1 MMSSPLEPGPTNGY
15 RSPDGDSPSPVA
27 DAGHQ
32 SDSDLSDVRDNA
44 ARLAS
49 PSLSPDPN
57 DSTGYINGAPDFA
70 ESESS
75 GDENNASDDADFDM
89 DEDAAS
95 IVQSDGAGD
104 VHSSSN
110 DSQRPTKRKAAARED
125 DFIKANPEL
134 YGLRRSV

>member
-1 MMSSPLEPGPTNGY
+1 MSSPLEPGPTNGY
-15 RSPDGDSPSPVA
+15 GSPEGGSPSPIVA
-27 DAGHQ
+27 AGHQ
-32 SDSDLSDVRDNA
+32 SDSDLSDMHDNA

-49 PSLSPDPN
+49 SSPSPDPN
-57 DSTGYINGAPDFA
+57 DLSGYMNGAPDFA

-95 IVQSDGAGD
+95 VAQSDGAGD
-104 VHSSSN
+104 VHSDSN
-110 DSQRPTKRKAAARED
+110 DSQRPTKRKVPARED
-125 DFIKANPEL
+125 DYIKANPEL